1 MMGPRECGT
10 DIMCDKCVELDKR
23 IEHYR
28 QIRERVL
35 DPQLAQG
42 ISKLIQEAEAKKVA
56 LHAEQQK

>member
-1 MMGPRECGT
+1 
-10 DIMCDKCVELDKR
+10 MCDKCVELDKR